1 MDMDI
6 PLQLLLQVVL
16 ILLNAFFA
24 SAEIA
29 IISLNKTKLEKLSE
43 DGDKSAKRLLK
54 LTDAP
59 ANFLSTIQIGI
70 TLAGFLGSAFA
81 ADNFASLLANWVY
94 NDLKWQA
101 ISYSVINT
109 FSVILITII
118 LSYFTLV
125 FGELVPKRIAMQKP
139 YKVAKFASKVIS
151 AIAIIMKPVIWFLS
165 FSTNLILKIF
175 RYKTEA
181 EEENVTE
188 DEIKMMVDLG
198 EKNGTVEENEK
209 KWIENVFEFNDTIVR
224 EIMTPSRDVKYVLL
238 DNSRKEIEE
247 MIRETGFSRY
257 PVCKTNLNDVV
268 GVLNI
273 KDYFLNQD
281 KKIKDLVRPAYF
293 VPETTLCDDLFHNLQ
308 KTKNGIA
315 IIVDEYGTTTGI
327 ITTEDLLEEIV
338 GNIYDEYDEEE
349 VEFKKISENEYQV
362 AGDLLVSDLSEYLN
376 MDIEESDAYDTVG
389 GLIFSCLDSVPK
401 DNSKITI
408 EKDGLSFTVM
418 KIQNRRIK
426 EVIVKILP
434 KKDDEIDKDQEK

>member
-1 MDMDI
+1 MDI

-43 DGDKSAKRLLK
+43 DGDKSAKSLLK
-54 LTDAP
+54 LTEAP

>member
-1 MDMDI
+1 MDI

-43 DGDKSAKRLLK
+43 DGDKSAKHLLK

-151 AIAIIMKPVIWFLS
+151 VIAIIMKPVIWFLS

-198 EKNGTVEENEK
+198 EKKGTVEENEK

>member
-1 MDMDI
+1 MDI

-43 DGDKSAKRLLK
+43 DGDKSAKHLLK

-151 AIAIIMKPVIWFLS
+151 VIAIIMKPVIWFLS

-181 EEENVTE
+181 EEEKVTE

-198 EKNGTVEENEK
+198 EKKGTVEENEK

-376 MDIEESDAYDTVG
+376 MDVEESDAYDTVG

>member
-1 MDMDI
+1 MDI

-43 DGDKSAKRLLK
+43 EGDKSAKRLLK
-54 LTDAP
+54 LTEAP

-198 EKNGTVEENEK
+198 EKKGTVEENEK

>member
-1 MDMDI
+1 MDI

-43 DGDKSAKRLLK
+43 DGDKSAKHLLK

-198 EKNGTVEENEK
+198 EKKGTVEENEK

-408 EKDGLSFTVM
+408 EKDGLYFTVM

>member
-1 MDMDI
+1 MDI

-43 DGDKSAKRLLK
+43 DGDKSAKSLLK

-151 AIAIIMKPVIWFLS
+151 AISIIMKPVIWFLS

-198 EKNGTVEENEK
+198 EKKGTVEENEK

>member
-1 MDMDI
+1 MDI

-29 IISLNKTKLEKLSE
+29 IISLNKSKLEKLSE

-198 EKNGTVEENEK
+198 EKKGTVEENEK

-257 PVCKTNLNDVV
+257 PVCKKNLNDVV

>member
-1 MDMDI
+1 MDI

-43 DGDKSAKRLLK
+43 DGDKSAKSLLK
-54 LTDAP
+54 LTEAP

-70 TLAGFLGSAFA
+70 TLAGFLGSASA
-81 ADNFASLLANWVY
+81 PATFASLLANWVY

-198 EKNGTVEENEK
+198 EKKGTVEENEK

>member
-1 MDMDI
+1 MDI

-43 DGDKSAKRLLK
+43 DGDKSAKSLLK
-54 LTDAP
+54 LTEAP

-175 RYKTEA
+175 RYKIEA

-198 EKNGTVEENEK
+198 EKKGTVEENEK

>member
-151 AIAIIMKPVIWFLS
+151 AISIIMKPVIWFLS

-198 EKNGTVEENEK
+198 EKKGTVEENETK
-209 KWIENVFEFNDTIVR
+209 CIENVFEFNDTIVR

-281 KKIKDLVRPAYF
+281 KKIKD
-293 VPETTLCDDLFHNLQ
+293 DDLFHNLQ

>member
-1 MDMDI
+1 MDII

-43 DGDKSAKRLLK
+43 EGDKSAKRLLK
-54 LTDAP
+54 LTEAP

-198 EKNGTVEENEK
+198 EKKGTVEENEK

-389 GLIFSCLDSVPK
+389 GLIFSCLDYVPK

>member
-1 MDMDI
+1 MDI

-54 LTDAP
+54 LTEAP

>member
-1 MDMDI
+1 MDI

-43 DGDKSAKRLLK
+43 DGDKSAKSLLK

-198 EKNGTVEENEK
+198 EKKGTVEENEK

>member
-1 MDMDI
+1 MDII

-43 DGDKSAKRLLK
+43 EGDKSAKRLLK
-54 LTDAP
+54 LTEAP

-198 EKNGTVEENEK
+198 EKKGTVEENEK

>member
-1 MDMDI
+1 MDI

-43 DGDKSAKRLLK
+43 DGDKSAKSLLK

-198 EKNGTVEENEK
+198 EKKGTVEENEK

-247 MIRETGFSRY
+247 MIRESGFSRY

>member
-1 MDMDI
+1 MDI

-43 DGDKSAKRLLK
+43 DGDKSAKHLLK

-198 EKNGTVEENEK
+198 EKKGTVEENEK

>member
-1 MDMDI
+1 MDI

-43 DGDKSAKRLLK
+43 DGDKSAKSLLK
-54 LTDAP
+54 LTEAP

-198 EKNGTVEENEK
+198 EKKGTVEENEK

>member
-1 MDMDI
+1 MDI

-198 EKNGTVEENEK
+198 EKKGTVEENEK

>member
-1 MDMDI
+1 MDI

-29 IISLNKTKLEKLSE
+29 IISLNKSKLEKLSE
-43 DGDKSAKRLLK
+43 DGDKSAKHLLK

-198 EKNGTVEENEK
+198 EKKGTVEENEK

-376 MDIEESDAYDTVG
+376 IDIEESDAYDTVG

>member
-1 MDMDI
+1 MDI

-29 IISLNKTKLEKLSE
+29 IISLNKSKLEKLSE
-43 DGDKSAKRLLK
+43 DGDKSAKSLLK

-139 YKVAKFASKVIS
+139 YKVAKFASKIIS
-151 AIAIIMKPVIWFLS
+151 AISIIMKPVIWFLS

-198 EKNGTVEENEK
+198 EKKGTVEENEK

>member
-1 MDMDI
+1 MDI

-151 AIAIIMKPVIWFLS
+151 AISIIMKPVIWFLS

-175 RYKTEA
+175 RYKIEA

-198 EKNGTVEENEK
+198 EKKGTVEENEK

>member
-1 MDMDI
+1 MDI

-43 DGDKSAKRLLK
+43 EGDRSAKRLLK
-54 LTDAP
+54 LTEAP

-139 YKVAKFASKVIS
+139 YKVAKFASKIIS

-198 EKNGTVEENEK
+198 EKKGTVEENEK

>member
-1 MDMDI
+1 
-6 PLQLLLQVVL
+6 
-16 ILLNAFFA
+16 
-24 SAEIA
+24 
-29 IISLNKTKLEKLSE
+29 
-43 DGDKSAKRLLK
+43 
-54 LTDAP
+54 
-59 ANFLSTIQIGI
+59 
-70 TLAGFLGSAFA
+70 
-81 ADNFASLLANWVY
+81 
-94 NDLKWQA
+94 
-101 ISYSVINT
+101 
-109 FSVILITII
+109 
-118 LSYFTLV
+118 
-125 FGELVPKRIAMQKP
+125 
-139 YKVAKFASKVIS
+139 
-151 AIAIIMKPVIWFLS
+151 
-165 FSTNLILKIF
+165 
-175 RYKTEA
+175 
-181 EEENVTE
+181 
-188 DEIKMMVDLG
+188 
-198 EKNGTVEENEK
+198 
-209 KWIENVFEFNDTIVR
+209 
-224 EIMTPSRDVKYVLL
+224 MTPSRDVKYVLL

>member
-1 MDMDI
+1 MDI

-29 IISLNKTKLEKLSE
+29 IISLNKSKLEKLSE

-198 EKNGTVEENEK
+198 EKKGTVEENEK

-247 MIRETGFSRY
+247 MIRESGFSRY

>member
-1 MDMDI
+1 MDI

-43 DGDKSAKRLLK
+43 DGDKSAKHLLK

-151 AIAIIMKPVIWFLS
+151 VIAIIMKPVIWFLS

-181 EEENVTE
+181 EEEKVTE

-198 EKNGTVEENEK
+198 EKKGTVEENEK

>member
-1 MDMDI
+1 MDI

-43 DGDKSAKRLLK
+43 DGDKSAKHLLK

-151 AIAIIMKPVIWFLS
+151 AISIIMKPVIWFLS

-181 EEENVTE
+181 EEEKVTE

-198 EKNGTVEENEK
+198 EKKGTVEENEK

-376 MDIEESDAYDTVG
+376 MDVEESDAYDTVG

>member
-1 MDMDI
+1 MDI

-43 DGDKSAKRLLK
+43 DGDKSAKHLLK

-151 AIAIIMKPVIWFLS
+151 AISIIMKPVIWFLS

-198 EKNGTVEENEK
+198 EKKGTVEENEK

-434 KKDDEIDKDQEK
+434 KKMMK

>member
-1 MDMDI
+1 MDI

-151 AIAIIMKPVIWFLS
+151 VIAIIMKPVIWFLS

-198 EKNGTVEENEK
+198 EKKGTVEENEK

-327 ITTEDLLEEIV
+327 ITTEDLLE
-338 GNIYDEYDEEE
+338 
-349 VEFKKISENEYQV
+349 
-362 AGDLLVSDLSEYLN
+362 
-376 MDIEESDAYDTVG
+376 
-389 GLIFSCLDSVPK
+389 
-401 DNSKITI
+401 
-408 EKDGLSFTVM
+408 
-418 KIQNRRIK
+418 
-426 EVIVKILP
+426 
-434 KKDDEIDKDQEK
+434 

>member
-1 MDMDI
+1 MDI

>member
-1 MDMDI
+1 MDI

-43 DGDKSAKRLLK
+43 DGDKSAKHLLK

-151 AIAIIMKPVIWFLS
+151 AISIIMKPVIWFLS

-198 EKNGTVEENEK
+198 EKKGTVEENEK